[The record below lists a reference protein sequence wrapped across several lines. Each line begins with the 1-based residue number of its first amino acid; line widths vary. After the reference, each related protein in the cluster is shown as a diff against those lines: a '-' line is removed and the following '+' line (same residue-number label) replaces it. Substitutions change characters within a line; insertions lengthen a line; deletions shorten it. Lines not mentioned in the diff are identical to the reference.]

1 MKTRKIVKWIELII
15 FSIILAFF
23 IPIVFEWIQTGSLE
37 ISTAGIRDA
46 LFFGILIP
54 VLILLSKNIRND
66 YLFVFLALVIIFGVY
81 TVCISFLGEKLA

>member
-1 MKTRKIVKWIELII
+1 MKTRKIVKWIEIFI

-23 IPIVFEWIQTGSLE
+23 IPIVFEWVQTGTLE
-37 ISTAGIRDA
+37 ITSAGIRDA

-66 YLFVFLALVIIFGVY
+66 YLFVFLALVIIFAVLVF
-81 TVCISFLGEKLA
+81 TRFAFHF

>member
-1 MKTRKIVKWIELII
+1 MNTRKIVKWIELII

-37 ISTAGIRDA
+37 ITSAGIRDA

-66 YLFVFLALVIIFGVY
+66 YLNVFIALIIVFAVLVF
-81 TVCISFLGEKLA
+81 TRFAFHF